1 MITHVDIVNSVNNLS
16 GKSSIFKFIKLFFAE
31 RVRCFNVRTQMT
43 KLDIKDIELVVGE
56 MFNEVKCEVVIYI
69 IETL

>member
-1 MITHVDIVNSVNNLS
+1 
-16 GKSSIFKFIKLFFAE
+16 
-31 RVRCFNVRTQMT
+31 MT